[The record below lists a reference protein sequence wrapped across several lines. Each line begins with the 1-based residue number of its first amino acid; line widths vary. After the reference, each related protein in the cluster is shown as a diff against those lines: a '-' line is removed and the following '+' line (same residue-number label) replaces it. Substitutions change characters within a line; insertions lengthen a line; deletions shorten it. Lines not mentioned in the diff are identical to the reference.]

1 MTELQGH
8 AHKMRVEHDQ
18 PVSYTLPLDDHRLA
32 LNPQIGSTL
41 SIEFTGA
48 IHCINCGRK
57 TRKSYSQGYCFPCS
71 QRLARCDMCIV
82 RPHTCHFDAG
92 TCREPDWALSHCFQD
107 HYVYLANSSG
117 LKVGITRQDQLP
129 TRWIDQGAT
138 QALPLFRTRSRLI
151 AGLLEKAI
159 GAHVSDRTDWRR
171 MLKGNAEPQALQ
183 TEGERLVGLAAAEI
197 EAILAQKTVPGED
210 VDAFERLTEQHVVEI
225 NYPVEVWPDKVRA
238 HNLDKNPLVK
248 SELQGIKGQYL
259 IFADGVLNVRK
270 YTGYELVVRTE

>member
-1 MTELQGH
+1 MNELQGH
-8 AHKMRVEHDQ
+8 AHKMLVSHDQ
-18 PVSYTLPLDDHRLA
+18 PVTYTLPLDEHRLPM
-32 LNPQIGSTL
+32 NPEIGSTIQ
-41 SIEFTGA
+41 IEFTGA

-57 TRKSYSQGYCFPCS
+57 TRKSYSQGYCYPCS

-171 MLKGNAEPQALQ
+171 MLKGNAEAQDLQ
-183 TEGERLVGLAAAEI
+183 TEGARLVELATADIA
-197 EAILAQKTVPGED
+197 AILEAKTDSKTAELP
-210 VDAFERLTEQHVVEI
+210 FERLMDQAIVDIEF
-225 NYPVEVWPDKVRA
+225 PVDRWPEKVRA
-238 HNLDKNPLVK
+238 HNLDKTPLVE
-248 SELQGIKGQYL
+248 STLEGIKGQYL
-259 IFADGVLNVRK
+259 ILADGVLNVRK
-270 YTGYELVVRTE
+270 YTGYELIVRTG